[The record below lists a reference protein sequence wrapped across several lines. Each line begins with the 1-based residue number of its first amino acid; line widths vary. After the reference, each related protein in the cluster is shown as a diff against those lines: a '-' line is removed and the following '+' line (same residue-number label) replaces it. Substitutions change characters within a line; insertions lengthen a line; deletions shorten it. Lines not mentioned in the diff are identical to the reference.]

1 MDTITQYCDILHQA
15 LSGHA
20 LLMSKPVREAS
31 PQEHRI
37 TSTVIVSEDRNHFM
51 VINEGWEGK
60 RRIHSLVFHAEIRGG
75 KLWIHHDGIDRG
87 ITEDLVAAGIPK
99 DAIVLAFHSPEIR
112 PHTGYAVV

>member
-1 MDTITQYCDILHQA
+1 MDRIDQYRNILHQL
-15 LSGHA
+15 LSEHA
-20 LLMSKPVREAS
+20 LIMSKS
-31 PQEHRI
+31 DCI

-60 RRIHSLVFHAEIRGG
+60 RRIHSLVFHAETRGS

-87 ITEDLVAAGIPK
+87 IVEDLVAAGIPK
-99 DAIVLAFHSPEIR
+99 ESIVLAFHSPEIR

>member
-1 MDTITQYCDILHQA
+1 MDRIDQYRDILHQ
-15 LSGHA
+15 LLLENA
-20 LLMSKPVREAS
+20 LLMSKPDREAS
-31 PQEHRI
+31 PQENRI
-37 TSTVIVSEDRNHFM
+37 TSSVIVSEDRNHFM

-60 RRIHSLVFHAEIRGG
+60 RRIHSLVFHAEIRSG

-99 DAIVLAFHSPEIR
+99 DSIVLAFHSPEIR